1 MCQYGVWP
9 NCCNACKFCLRR
21 ERMPISKEAMINRIR
36 DIRENLNV
44 LDWKD
49 KFKHGISLLGGELY
63 YITDE
68 EIQNE
73 FLLLIDDIIEKVLK
87 NGFENVK
94 YSTVSNG
101 LYDTTF
107 LFKVI
112 DKIVDAVGIDC
123 VDFNVSYDL
132 KYRFSSEKDRLRC
145 LKTIVDFHKR
155 YNYRV
160 GVQMILTQHVIDA
173 CMNGTFSIKEFE
185 TKEAPGSILTFLYP
199 HKLAPGLAPLPDFF
213 FTRSS
218 FLNFISWLEEEYPEH
233 YQNFKSSVINS
244 SKFKYTGLKDKKN
257 GDTSQQAILSDG
269 KNEYTECGHSVLY
282 RCYSD
287 SDECM
292 LCDLEEFV

>member
-1 MCQYGVWP
+1 
-9 NCCNACKFCLRR
+9 
-21 ERMPISKEAMINRIR
+21 MIQRVRN
-36 DIRENLNV
+36 IRENLNV

-73 FLLLIDDIIEKVLK
+73 FLLLVDDIIEKVLK
-87 NGFENVK
+87 NGYENVH
-94 YSTVSNG
+94 YSTVTNG

-107 LFKVI
+107 LFKII
-112 DKIVDAVGIDC
+112 DKIRDAVGIGH

-132 KYRFSSEKDRLRC
+132 KYRFKSEEDRLRC
-145 LKTIVDFHKR
+145 LQTIREFHER
-155 YNYRV
+155 YKYRV

-173 CMNGTFSIKEFE
+173 CMNGSFSIDKFEKED
-185 TKEAPGSILTFLYP
+185 APGSILTFLYP
-199 HKLAPGLAPLPDFF
+199 HKLAPGLDPLPDFF

-218 FLNFISWLEEEYPEH
+218 FLEFVSWLEDNYPEH
-233 YQNFKSSVINS
+233 YQNFKFSVINS
-244 SKFKYTGLKDKKN
+244 SKFKYTGLKDKSVGN
-257 GDTSQQAILSDG
+257 TTQQAVLSDD
-269 KNEYTECGHSVLY
+269 KNVYTDCGHSVLY